1 MLCLCNNCTIICLCK
16 KWIDDEATNDIKLE
30 NPLSILPDPYNDST
44 WYDKEHKVY
53 GKWRPFQLA
62 FVLMNL
68 QSMADK
74 ENPEREIVDLIWFPT
89 GGGKT
94 EAYLIICH
102 IQSLLDD

>member
-1 MLCLCNNCTIICLCK
+1 MPLQ
-16 KWIDDEATNDIKLE
+16 KWTDDEETNDIKLE

-89 GGGKT
+89 GGGKK
-94 EAYLIICH
+94 EAYL
-102 IQSLLDD
+102 